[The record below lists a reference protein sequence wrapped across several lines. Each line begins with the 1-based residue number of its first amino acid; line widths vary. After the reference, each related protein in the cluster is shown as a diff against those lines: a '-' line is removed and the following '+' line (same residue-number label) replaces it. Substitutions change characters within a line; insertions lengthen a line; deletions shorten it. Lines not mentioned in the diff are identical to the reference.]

1 MSSKKPEDRSDATG
15 TNHEANAAEKG
26 ILIGGIY
33 PVGYSMA
40 ESPIIE
46 KLGRMFSDFDEFV
59 LMVWVS
65 LLFQPEIQYDGIFA
79 IDIYPKDVIGDLD
92 SIEDRSLPDLD
103 DCNKVMLSLD
113 DIPEPLRD
121 ELSALVRHD
130 MERFETDGTLA
141 ELAREIQEE
150 DFADE

>member
-1 MSSKKPEDRSDATG
+1 MSSKKPEDRSDATS

-65 LLFQPEIQYDGIFA
+65 LLFRPEIRYDGMFA
-79 IDIYPKDVIGDLD
+79 IDIYPKEVIGDLD
-92 SIEDRSLPDLD
+92 SVEDRPLPDLD
-103 DCNKVMLSLD
+103 NCDKVILSLG

-121 ELSALVRHD
+121 ELSALVRQD
-130 MERFETDGTLA
+130 MKRFEADGTLA

-150 DFADE
+150 GLSR